1 MSSIS
6 KAWRNVSVAD
16 VPAGGELHLLVLQVE
31 ARLGE
36 AVPVADMV
44 VVQVGDD
51 DVLDFLGVDAEMLE
65 QVGGIGL
72 DLAAALLADGG
83 VEAGVDHDRLAADR
97 AVAALVERDR
107 HPDEIVHRE
116 VGVVRVRGDL
126 HFPSLA
132 RQMGVFD
139 SMHLV
144 DGRRT
149 HLCFLP
155 VGARCRRVACRATSG
170 AIVPTWPAWTSS
182 TGELAPRFALQTGS
196 VAVRPSFEESFHVRR
211 ARSQA

>member
-1 MSSIS
+1 MEDH
-6 KAWRNVSVAD
+6 ALAVDRAHHADDVLDLEGMAECAVAD

-36 AVPVADMV
+36 AVPVTDVV
-44 VVQVGDD
+44 VVQVSDD
-51 DVLDFLGVDAEMLE
+51 DVFHFLGIDAEMLDE
-65 QVGGIGL
+65 VGGIGL
-72 DLAAALLADGG
+72 DLAPALLADGR

-97 AVAALVERDR
+97 AVAAFIQRDR
-107 HPDEIVHRE
+107 HPDEIIHRE

-132 RQMGVFD
+132 RQMGIFD

-144 DGRRT
+144 NGRRT

-155 VGARCRRVACRATSG
+155 SG
-170 AIVPTWPAWTSS
+170 FVS
-182 TGELAPRFALQTGS
+182 GG
-196 VAVRPSFEESFHVRR
+196 
-211 ARSQA
+211 

>member
-1 MSSIS
+1 MTSSTS
-6 KAWRNVSVAD
+6 LASMPRSASRS
-16 VPAGGELHLLVLQVE
+16 AGL
-31 ARLGE
+31 R
-36 AVPVADMV
+36 
-44 VVQVGDD
+44 
-51 DVLDFLGVDAEMLE
+51 
-65 QVGGIGL
+65 L
-72 DLAAALLADGG
+72 DLAAALLADLG

-132 RQMGVFD
+132 RQVGIFD

-144 DGRRT
+144 NGRRT

-155 VGARCRRVACRATSG
+155 CGSVAGRVARPPASRYSADMARMDLLARRISTSVCT
-170 AIVPTWPAWTSS
+170 AN
-182 TGELAPRFALQTGS
+182 RS
-196 VAVRPSFEESFHVRR
+196 VAVRPSARKSFHVRR
-211 ARSQA
+211 TRAQA

>member
-1 MSSIS
+1 M
-6 KAWRNVSVAD
+6 AADQVHGDAGLDLLVAVVEHHALAVD
-16 VPAGGELHLLVLQVE
+16 RAHHADDVVDLEGVAERAVAHVPAGGELHLLVLQME

-36 AVPVADMV
+36 FVPVADMV

-51 DVLDFLGVDAEMLE
+51 DVLDLLGVDAEIAQ
-65 QVGGIGL
+65 QVGRVAL
-72 DLAAALLADGG
+72 DLAAALLADWS
-83 VEAGVDHDRLAADR
+83 VEAGVDDDGLAADG
-97 AVAALVERDR
+97 AVALLVERDR
-107 HPDEIVHRE
+107 HPDEIIHGE

-144 DGRRT
+144 NRRRT

-155 VGARCRRVACRATSG
+155 SG
-170 AIVPTWPAWTSS
+170 
-182 TGELAPRFALQTGS
+182 FAAGG
-196 VAVRPSFEESFHVRR
+196 
-211 ARSQA
+211 